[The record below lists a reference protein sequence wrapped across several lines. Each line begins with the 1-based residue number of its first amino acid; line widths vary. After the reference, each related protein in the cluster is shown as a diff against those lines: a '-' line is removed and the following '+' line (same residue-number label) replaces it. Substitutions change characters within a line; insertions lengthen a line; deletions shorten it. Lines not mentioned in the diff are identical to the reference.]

1 MVKSRLR
8 NRYRKYSSREDFL
21 TNKKIKNKC
30 NNLVKQSKKK
40 YWRDT
45 GNEGPATS
53 NAFWNTIKF
62 AITNK
67 KIQTNGNKT
76 NEEEKNEENR
86 GQRVKWKSW

>member
-40 YWRDT
+40 Y
-45 GNEGPATS
+45 
-53 NAFWNTIKF
+53 
-62 AITNK
+62 
-67 KIQTNGNKT
+67 
-76 NEEEKNEENR
+76 
-86 GQRVKWKSW
+86 